1 MDDEAVAQASGSSD
15 SRSEALARPL
25 PSPLAWGFG
34 VVRDS
39 TKIRPIPGFQTP
51 RKFTPLLVTLDT
63 IWESQSFRSE
73 PESAES
79 LSGAASDSDSE
90 DGVTAALYSDLR
102 VNLLFVTRTPVE
114 LRIAKDGKAYPYHE
128 FVLHYGR
135 RHSLCD
141 YYWQKATVVE
151 T

>member
-63 IWESQSFRSE
+63 IWESQSLRSAPDSDDE
-73 PESAES
+73 
-79 LSGAASDSDSE
+79 SGAASDSDSE
-90 DGVTAALYSDLR
+90 QAVTAALYSDLR
-102 VNLLFVTRTPVE
+102 VDMLWVLFQQPSE
-114 LRIAKDGKAYPYHE
+114 Q
-128 FVLHYGR
+128 LHST
-135 RHSLCD
+135 HKFD
-141 YYWQKATVVE
+141 E
-151 T
+151 